1 VGEDPD
7 RIRREI
13 EATRAEMGDTVDA
26 LGYKADV
33 KSRAREKMTQTKD
46 KLTGRVSSAAP
57 ERDDVGR
64 KARQAAGIAQE
75 NPLGLAIGSVAVGF
89 VAGLLIPSTRVE
101 DEKLGEASDQV
112 VEKAKETGQ
121 EALEHGKQVAQ
132 EAAQSAQETMKESG
146 QERAQQVKD
155 SAQESAQD
163 VKQEAQGQTS
173 SSGSP
178 AMSTYRTH

>member
-13 EATRAEMGDTVDA
+13 ETTRAEMGDTVDA

-33 KSRAREKMTQTKD
+33 KSRAKEKMTQTKD

-89 VAGLLIPSTRVE
+89 VAGLLIPTSRME
-101 DEKLGEASDQV
+101 DEKLGPVADQV
-112 VEKAKETGQ
+112 KDAAKQTGG
-121 EALEHGKQVAQ
+121 EALERGKQVAQ
-132 EAAQSAQETMKESG
+132 AAAESAQETV
-146 QERAQQVKD
+146 QEQGREHGEALAS
-155 SAQESAQD
+155 SAQENAQ
-163 VKQEAQGQTS
+163 QAAS
-173 SSGSP
+173 RAS
-178 AMSTYRTH
+178 